1 MKVIAYVI
9 PIVFTAV
16 VIALS
21 GATRHKIL
29 VVIGVYA
36 FLAIIIRLAIVIDE
50 KIQKKKLKV
59 NADDRT

>member
-9 PIVFTAV
+9 PIVFTVV

-21 GATRHKIL
+21 GAPRHKIL
-29 VVIGVYA
+29 VVLGVYA
-36 FLAIIIRLAIVIDE
+36 FVAIIIRLAIAIDE